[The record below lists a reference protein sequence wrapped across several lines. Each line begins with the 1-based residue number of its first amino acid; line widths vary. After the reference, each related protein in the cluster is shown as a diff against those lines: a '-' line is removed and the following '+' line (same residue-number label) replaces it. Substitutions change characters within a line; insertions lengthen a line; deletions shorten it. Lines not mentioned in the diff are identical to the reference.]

1 LKEILF
7 DECGNFVCAPGTP
20 VSQED
25 SLLWLIV
32 HTEIFFPVLVVGLIM
47 LAEFGFRIR
56 RAFPETSGG
65 IQSVIESARDGLS
78 VLLGLL
84 LGFSLPT
91 SLPAAGQLS
100 DLIEQR
106 LAAASG

>member
-1 LKEILF
+1 
-7 DECGNFVCAPGTP
+7 
-20 VSQED
+20 
-25 SLLWLIV
+25 
-32 HTEIFFPVLVVGLIM
+32 M
-47 LAEFGFRIR
+47 
-56 RAFPETSGG
+56 
-65 IQSVIESARDGLS
+65 IESARDGPS